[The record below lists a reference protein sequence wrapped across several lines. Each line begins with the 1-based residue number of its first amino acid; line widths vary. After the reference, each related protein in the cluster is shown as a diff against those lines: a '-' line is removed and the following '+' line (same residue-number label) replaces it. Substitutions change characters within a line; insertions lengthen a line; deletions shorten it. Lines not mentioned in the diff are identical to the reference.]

1 MVVKAMTVGQ
11 IKAEFSDVLAD
22 VRKGQTVAVE
32 FGRKR
37 KRVAMIVPYQE
48 ATEARKLGVLR
59 ETASFLW
66 MGDGKISDD
75 DLLNA

>member
-1 MVVKAMTVGQ
+1 VKAMTVGQ
-11 IKAEFSDVLAD
+11 IKAEFSDVLTD
-22 VRKGQTVAVE
+22 VRKGHTVAVE

-48 ATEARKLGVLR
+48 SAETRKLGVLR
-59 ETASFLW
+59 EAASFSW
-66 MGDGKISDD
+66 VGDGKINDD